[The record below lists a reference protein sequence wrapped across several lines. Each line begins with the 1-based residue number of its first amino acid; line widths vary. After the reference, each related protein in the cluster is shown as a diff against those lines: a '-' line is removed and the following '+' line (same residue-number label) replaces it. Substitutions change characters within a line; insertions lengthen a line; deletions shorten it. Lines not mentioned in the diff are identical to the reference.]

1 MFLGISRYFL
11 LLPPFWTTEN
21 KYVSTISKQNGINGV
36 NISNYKPNNELLGVL
51 FVQTM
56 RLNIGWQFSTL
67 LGVIPQADKLPS
79 FVFDLTK
86 DSVG

>member
-1 MFLGISRYFL
+1 M
-11 LLPPFWTTEN
+11 
-21 KYVSTISKQNGINGV
+21 